1 MANTYVAIATTTVG
15 SGGAATISF
24 TSIPQTYTDLVVV
37 LSARGTDA
45 GTGANDGRLTFNG
58 SSSGYSS
65 RLLYGTGS
73 AVGSASNSGTYMY
86 WVGGA
91 VAGGHTANTFS
102 NSSIYIPN
110 YTSSNNKSVS
120 FDGVNENNGTYGS
133 QLMTAG
139 LWSNS
144 AAITSISL
152 SLDYNNFAQYSTA
165 TLYGVTNAAYG
176 AKATGGII
184 TSDANYYYHTFLASG
199 TFTPTQSLTAD
210 CLVVAGGGGTGQ
222 SGGGAGGL
230 LVHTSQALSATGYTV
245 TVGAGGAAG
254 ATNGN
259 QGSNSQFGSLTASVG
274 GGYGADGG
282 AGGNGG
288 SGGGGGAQSAAG
300 GTATSGQGNAGG
312 TGGSSGNPNEAR
324 GGGGGAGAVGG
335 NGSAGGVGG
344 NGGVG
349 TSTYSSWGVGQLVS
363 GTYYLAGGGG
373 GWGRNGNGTGGYG
386 GGANASSGNNASG
399 LNGTANTG
407 GGAGG
412 VDGSPRGTGGSGV
425 IVIRY
430 AK

>member
-1 MANTYVAIATTTVG
+1 MPTNPNMVAIQTVTVG
-15 SGGAATISF
+15 SGGAANIDF
-24 TSIPQTYTDLVVV
+24 TNIPQTYTDLKLV
-37 LSARGTDA
+37 LSGRSTSTGAVASIKFNNSSSNFSGIWLVGTGSSA
-45 GTGANDGRLTFNG
+45 LSGTGADYFRINW
-58 SSSGYSS
+58 
-65 RLLYGTGS
+65 
-73 AVGSASNSGTYMY
+73 SAS
-86 WVGGA
+86 
-91 VAGGHTANTFS
+91 TANTFG
-102 NSSIYIPN
+102 NTEIYISN
-110 YTSSNNKSVS
+110 YAGSNYKAFSSDGTS
-120 FDGVNENNGTYGS
+120 ENNATEAYANTIG
-133 QLMTAG
+133 G
-139 LWSNS
+139 LWSQTTAINQITLTPS
-144 AAITSISL
+144 AGS
-152 SLDYNNFAQYSTA
+152 FAQYSTA
-165 TLYGVTNAAYG
+165 TLYGVTSLGTA

-274 GGYGADGG
+274 GGYGADGV

-288 SGGGGGAQSAAG
+288 SGGGGGTQNAAG

-312 TGGSSGNPNEAR
+312 TGGSNGFPNESR

-373 GWGRNGNGTGGYG
+373 GWGRNGNGTGGSG